1 METKSENSGAGK
13 ATAAVLVGMAGLL
26 LGAAALVLVAL
37 EKRQSES
44 EVRRLEKRL
53 DEAAEG
59 DLGRR
64 LDQVELHMRSLASNH
79 LTLTESAAT
88 EEQFRS
94 MLNDLTYMR
103 ANLGPLLD
111 RLDHLGSGTN
121 APAEIRKQAEEMAS
135 LQARLATLSAEPVP
149 YTPEE
154 LALLRSDQAPV
165 RTRDLKLMAEL
176 SRQGED
182 AYAAGRHADAEVIY
196 RKLLELNP
204 RDHLTL
210 ANLGTVQMELGKLD
224 DAERNL
230 LGALELHANDAKTV
244 SLIGLVKLR
253 QQKLDDALGYLG
265 RAAAMNPK
273 DAEAHNYL
281 GVVLSQKG
289 QRTAAEAAFRM
300 ALKIAPEYGVAHFN
314 MAVYYITANPPSV
327 SLARYHYDRAVKAG
341 HPKHAQVEK
350 MLGVK

>member
-13 ATAAVLVGMAGLL
+13 ATAAVLVG
-26 LGAAALVLVAL
+26 
-37 EKRQSES
+37 QSES

-165 RTRDLKLMAEL
+165 RTCDLKLMAEL

-265 RAAAMNPK
+265 RAAAVRCPFC
-273 DAEAHNYL
+273 D
-281 GVVLSQKG
+281 
-289 QRTAAEAAFRM
+289 RTTPR
-300 ALKIAPEYGVAHFN
+300 
-314 MAVYYITANPPSV
+314 
-327 SLARYHYDRAVKAG
+327 
-341 HPKHAQVEK
+341 
-350 MLGVK
+350 